1 MVASFCQFDC
11 STADVALLVP
21 LLSRGLL
28 EFLLVLILLTDMI
41 LRSLIEQRLAA
52 STCYLATS
60 SVFANGIRDLRVWI
74 RDVCER
80 LEELATRW
88 ITAVYA
94 VSI

>member
-1 MVASFCQFDC
+1 VVASFRQLDC
-11 STADVALLVP
+11 STADVTLLVP

-28 EFLLVLILLTDMI
+28 ELFFVLIVLADMV
-41 LRSLIEQRLAA
+41 LRSLVEQRLAA
-52 STCYLATS
+52 STCYLATG